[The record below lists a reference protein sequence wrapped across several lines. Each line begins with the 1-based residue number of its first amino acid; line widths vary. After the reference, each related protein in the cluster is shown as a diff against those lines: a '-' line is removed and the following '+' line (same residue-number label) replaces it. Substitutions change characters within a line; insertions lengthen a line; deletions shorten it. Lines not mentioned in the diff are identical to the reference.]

1 MRAFSLPFKP
11 LTLFAVAGA
20 ACGAFAW
27 HDSGHM
33 AVAMIAYDGLTPQVK
48 ARVDALLKVGA
59 LPRSADF
66 VTAACWA
73 DDAKSDKDREWHYIN
88 YFMDAGLNP
97 LDRKPEPDA
106 NAVWAVLTQ
115 SEVMVDP
122 QRPQSERANALRY
135 LLHLVGDL
143 HQPLHATARISEQ
156 TPGGDRGGNDY
167 RILPPPGWD
176 PAPRSLHFLWD
187 MAGMLYPYYDR
198 PLSAVDRKAFQ
209 QRVEQTRKRY
219 PESAFGAS
227 TDVLD
232 PEAWA
237 KESFEL
243 ARKEVYNTPF
253 QAVPSKTYLGSVRN
267 VSERQIA
274 LAGYRLARLLN
285 QRLKLD

>member
-1 MRAFSLPFKP
+1 MRAFPLLSKP
-11 LTLFAVAGA
+11 LSILAFAGIG
-20 ACGAFAW
+20 CGAWAW

-48 ARVDALLKVGA
+48 ARVDTLLKVGA

-73 DDAKSDKDREWHYIN
+73 DDIKSDKDREWHYIN
-88 YFMDAGLNP
+88 YFMDARMNP
-97 LDRKPEPDA
+97 LDRKPEPDE
-106 NAVWAVLTQ
+106 NAVWAIRAQ
-115 SEVMVDP
+115 SDVMVDP
-122 QRPQSERANALRY
+122 QRPQGERANALRY

-156 TPGGDRGGNDY
+156 TPDGDRGGNDY

-187 MAGMLYPYYDR
+187 MAGMLYPYYNR
-198 PLSAVDRKAFQ
+198 PLSEGDRNAFRIRVD
-209 QRVEQTRKRY
+209 QTLKLH
-219 PESAFGAS
+219 PEASFGAS
-227 TDVLD
+227 LEVLD

-237 KESFEL
+237 KESFEV
-243 ARKEVYNTPF
+243 ARKDVYNTPF
-253 QAVPSKTYLGSVRN
+253 QAVPSSAYLESVRT